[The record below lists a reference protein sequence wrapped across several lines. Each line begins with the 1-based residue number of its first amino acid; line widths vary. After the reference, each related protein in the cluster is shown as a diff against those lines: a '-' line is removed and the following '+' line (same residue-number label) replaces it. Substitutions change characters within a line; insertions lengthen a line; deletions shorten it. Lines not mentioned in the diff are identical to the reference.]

1 MNIEAKLPQIKVSV
15 FEAGGRARRGW
26 VPCEIDKNLNFTAEN
41 LASYFFAS
49 WEPIIFD
56 AFLLAAAVEFCDRT
70 HRRPSL
76 GWGRDIALSLPVHD
90 PQKWNQQQVLDT
102 LHEALEFLTGDCWHI
117 SFIKRQKV
125 AAPPA
130 QGLFNLATGA
140 IGVVPFSEGLDSNAV
155 GALLSKEFG
164 KALVRVRLGKK
175 NSNQPVDE
183 HGRKEPF
190 KAIPYNVRP
199 GEKRF
204 AETSART
211 RGFKFA
217 MLSGL
222 AAYLAGA
229 KKVFVPESG
238 QGALGPSLVTVGQA
252 YEDFR
257 NHPRFTTKMSAFLKA
272 LLNQDVAFEFPRLWY
287 TKGETLTAYAA
298 LKGRT
303 PEWGKMRSCWQDNRQ
318 VSIGGRRRQCG
329 ICAACMLR
337 RLSLHA
343 AKIADPNQNYIWEN
357 LSASTFEAGA
367 ANGFNKI
374 TKVQRQYA
382 IAGTLHLDHLSS
394 LWTTPNYDSKIEA
407 QSYQLSKALGVPQQ
421 ETQKKLCILLTQHKN
436 EWTEFTDSLGPQSF
450 VTKWLGSKR

>member
-1 MNIEAKLPQIKVSV
+1 MNSDAKLPKIRVSV
-15 FEAGGRARRGW
+15 FEAGGRARKSW
-26 VPCEIDKNLNFTAEN
+26 VSCEIDKNLSFTAEN
-41 LASYFFAS
+41 LASYFFADWKS
-49 WEPIIFD
+49 EVYD

-76 GWGRDIALSLPVHD
+76 GWGRDIALNLPVHD
-90 PQKWNQQQVLDT
+90 PAKWNQQHILDT

-125 AAPPA
+125 AVPPQ
-130 QGLFNLATGA
+130 QGSFNFPTGA
-140 IGVVPFSEGLDSNAV
+140 IGVIPFSEGLDSNAV
-155 GALLSKEFG
+155 GALLSKEYG

-175 NSNQPVDE
+175 SSDQPEDE
-183 HGRKEPF
+183 YGKKEPF
-190 KAIPYNVRP
+190 TAIPYKVRP
-199 GEKRF
+199 GESRF
-204 AETSART
+204 VESSART

-238 QGALGPSLVTVGQA
+238 QGALGPSLVTVGQS

-257 NHPRFTTKMSAFLKA
+257 NHPRFTTKMSTFLKA
-272 LLNQDVAFEFPRLWY
+272 FLDHDVVFEFPRLWF

-298 LKGRT
+298 LNGFT

-318 VSIGGRRRQCG
+318 VSVDGRRRQCG

-337 RLSLHA
+337 RLSLHT
-343 AKIADPNQNYIWEN
+343 AKIDDPNQNYIWEN

-374 TKVQRQYA
+374 TKAQRQYA

-394 LWTTPNYDSKIEA
+394 LWSTPNFESA
-407 QSYQLSKALGVPQQ
+407 MNAHSYQLSKALGISQQ
-421 ETQKKLCILLTQHKN
+421 ETRTKLSRLLTQHKT
-436 EWTEFTDSLGPQSF
+436 EWEEFTDSLGPQSF
-450 VTKWLGSKR
+450 VTKLLGSKQ